1 MPLLKLLS
9 VMQSRPSG
17 INVFV
22 NTSDL
27 TVVTPSP
34 LFSLS
39 LGGNRPAQTRG
50 AEGRD
55 EYLRYPGRVCSLV
68 PVSWFAFHDNDMKG
82 ECLHRNQCAKERQE
96 YFGYNKT
103 LECPPHI
110 RRDRNNRICCPFLP
124 PGENKSLSTLSYY
137 AELLF
142 HQY

>member
-22 NTSDL
+22 NTSDP

-39 LGGNRPAQTRG
+39 LGGNRQAKTRG
-50 AEGRD
+50 EESSD
-55 EYLRYPGRVCSLV
+55 EYLRYPGRVC
-68 PVSWFAFHDNDMKG
+68 FNDNDVKG